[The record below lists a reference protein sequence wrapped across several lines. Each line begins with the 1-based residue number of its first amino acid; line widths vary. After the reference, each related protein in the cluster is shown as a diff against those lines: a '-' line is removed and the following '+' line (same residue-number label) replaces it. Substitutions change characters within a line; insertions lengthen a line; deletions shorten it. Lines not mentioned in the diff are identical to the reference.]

1 MADQPTDNDPQETQE
16 WLDALE
22 SALQREG
29 PARAHFLIEALI
41 DKARRSGAHLPF
53 RQTTAYLNTI
63 HANDEKISPG
73 DCFSSFAW
81 IVLR

>member
-1 MADQPTDNDPQETQE
+1 MADLPPDSDPQETQE
-16 WLDALE
+16 WLDALD
-22 SALQREG
+22 SALSREG
-29 PARAHFLIEALI
+29 TQRVHYLIEALI